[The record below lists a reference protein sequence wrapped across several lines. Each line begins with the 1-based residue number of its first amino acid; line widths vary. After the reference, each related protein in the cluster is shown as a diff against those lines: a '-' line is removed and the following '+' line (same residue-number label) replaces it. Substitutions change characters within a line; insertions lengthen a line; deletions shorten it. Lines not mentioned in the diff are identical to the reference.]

1 MIKCNSKVKNNN
13 NVQTT
18 LSVDSVHAPIIILL
32 SATALGHEIRFV
44 PVKEGHSLGLIP

>member
-18 LSVDSVHAPIIILL
+18 LSVDSVHAPITILL
-32 SATALGHEIRFV
+32 SATALAMKFV
-44 PVKEGHSLGLIP
+44 LFPLKKGIHLD